1 MLQSLLAWLWAPL
14 ALYLLALGLG
24 LLAERIVRFELPNA
38 VLAPFGL
45 AVAIVLAV
53 PIYRLGA
60 GAAVVTPLLALLAVA
75 GAALARRDLRERL
88 NPGPAGLA
96 ALGAYALYMAPVL
109 LSGHWTWPG
118 YNFVNDTAANFLFA
132 DLLEHHGLALPGQ
145 VDSATEVIQAL
156 PETLGYPVGAHS
168 LLATLRPLTGAP
180 LAAVYQPAIGAVAG
194 LAAMS
199 LAHLARR
206 SGLPANAA
214 AAAGFLG
221 VGAALLYRYALHGG
235 IKEVVVVALL
245 ATATAVGLE
254 AAASRLSTRGVV
266 LFALCL
272 LPLVLV
278 FGAAGGPYA
287 LVVGLLVLAAALAG
301 RNRPSAAHVGRVAA
315 VGAAVALLAALP
327 TLSETVSFG
336 RSASQSFA
344 SEGGASTA
352 YLGQL
357 LRPLPAVQ
365 AAGVWFARDYR
376 VPADPGWGTLNG
388 VAIALTL
395 ALALIGIGVGLWRRR
410 PAAVVLFAAAALPA
424 AVFAPRLSPYADAK
438 LLVILTPAVVL
449 MAAIGAFAL
458 ISAGRLALRV
468 AGLVGAVLLTVAVL
482 YSDALGYRVA
492 QLAPP
497 DRVAAM
503 EDAAAHARGGGLW
516 LVNEWEEYAK
526 YFMRGIKV
534 NPAFEAISPKPAEL
548 RNPRPIFGRYYDLDE
563 LTLPYVQSFP
573 GIIKR
578 RSPSASRP
586 PASFELVYSNRYYE
600 VWRRRSEVRVIE
612 HLGLQHLHEA
622 ADQPACARV
631 RRLARRA
638 RPSDRLMAAARPPL
652 ALLDPLNAGLRP
664 KLWVRNVNAP
674 GTVVPVS
681 PGDMRVQRRTR
692 GGRYRVWI
700 RGSFGRPTSAFVDGR
715 EIGAADE
722 VNTPGQWVE
731 VGELQLAAGEHE
743 IELVRPDSKPGP
755 GDAYRGELGP
765 VALEPARPAKLV
777 TVAPG
782 QASELCGR
790 EWDWIELTR
799 P

>member
-38 VLAPFGL
+38 LLAPLGL
-45 AVAIVLAV
+45 AVAIVLAIPV
-53 PIYRLGA
+53 YRLGA
-60 GAAVVTPLLALLAVA
+60 GAVVVTPLLALLALA
-75 GAALARRDLRERL
+75 GAGLARRDLRKRL
-88 NPGPAGLA
+88 NPGAAGLA
-96 ALGAYALYMAPVL
+96 ALGAYALYMAPVV

-118 YNFVNDTAANFLFA
+118 YNFVNDTAANLLFA
-132 DLLEHHGLALPGQ
+132 DLLEHHGLTLPGQ

-156 PETLGYPVGAHS
+156 PEDLGYPVGAHA

-180 LAAVYQPAIGAVAG
+180 LAAVYQPAIGAVGG

-206 SGLPANAA
+206 SGLPATAA

-245 ATATAVGLE
+245 ATASAVGLE

-266 LFALCL
+266 LFALCV

-278 FGAAGGPYA
+278 FGAAGVPYA
-287 LVVGLLVLAAALAG
+287 LVLGLLVLVAALAG
-301 RNRPSAAHVGRVAA
+301 RNRPSGAHVARVVA

-327 TLSETVSFG
+327 TLSEIVSFG
-336 RSASQSFA
+336 RSASRSFA

-376 VPADPGWGTLNG
+376 VPADPGWGAQN
-388 VAIALTL
+388 AIAIAFVL
-395 ALALIGIGVGLWRRR
+395 ALALIGIGAGLWRRQA
-410 PAAVVLFAAAALPA
+410 AAVTLLVAAALPA
-424 AVFAPRLSPYADAK
+424 ALLAPRLSPYADAK
-438 LLVILTPAVVL
+438 LLVVLTPAVVV
-449 MAAIGAFAL
+449 MAAIGAFVL
-458 ISAGRLALRV
+458 ISARPVALRV
-468 AGLVGAVLLTVAVL
+468 VGAVGALVLAVGVL

-503 EDAAAHARGGGLW
+503 GDAAENARGGGLW
-516 LVNEWEEYAK
+516 LVDEWEEYAK

-548 RNPRPIFGRYYDLDE
+548 HKPRPIFGRYYDLDE
-563 LTLPYVQSFP
+563 LKLHYVQSFP

-586 PASFELVYSNRYYE
+586 PASFELAYSNRYYE
-600 VWRRRSEVRVIE
+600 AWRRLSDVRVIE
-612 HLGLQHLHEA
+612 HLGLQRMHQA
-622 ADQPACARV
+622 TDRPACAQV

-638 RPSDRLMAAARPPL
+638 RPGDRLVAAARPPL
-652 ALLDPLNAGLRP
+652 TLLDPLHAGLRP
-664 KLWVRNVNAP
+664 KLWIRNVDAP

-681 PGDMRVQRRTR
+681 PGQMRVQRRTR

-700 RGSFGRPTSAFVDGR
+700 RGSFGRPTSAFVDGH
-715 EIGAADE
+715 EVGAADE

-731 VGELQLAAGEHE
+731 VGQVRLSPGEHE

-765 VALEPARPAKLV
+765 VALEPALPPELV

-782 QASELCGR
+782 QASRLCAR